1 MSKKHFMKLFSVLL
15 CASTLLGSCNS
26 TIQQAADNNASS
38 GGSGAVTPTP
48 VEAKLSNYLSLEY
61 EKGWDDIEDASD
73 NLLNKDY
80 GELIDHSGCLYV
92 FEKWDKDFEN
102 NVTETYTVYNAKL
115 DKVVLEKTNT
125 YPDSNYGDYVHE
137 DKCKEDINGRCY
149 CDYLYEKREPVE
161 IHVSVNME
169 WINNYRYVSY
179 VLVQTDTY
187 TQISEDVI
195 KEESL
200 ADGYQRSCKWEVFDS
215 HGQLV
220 TDSLLPI
227 DEPDCGYN
235 DETGL
240 ATVLVGDTVALVDV
254 EEDKMVA
261 SWGAAET
268 KYSDYDYENDKYY
281 YYLHS
286 YYGYGRVE
294 VYDKAGKLVASY
306 ETSMDYYGYDA
317 FVLQSGDVLIQTSV
331 IVEDYFDVETYI
343 LDVETNK
350 LNAVEWDYV
359 VNEFMTVKDLD
370 DNTSFTENVVNAAV
384 ASKLLGEGETGEE
397 EWVFFDNDLNVQF
410 VFSKLIPGQSSNPE
424 ISLLSTGDYLVY
436 LDTPVGDADRAIVT
450 QDGKVRC
457 YVPYNADIVEDRIVV
472 MSAERL
478 SVFNFDL
485 EFIAEFDIE
494 DEYNEYSSQ
503 KQFHYQGRLGDRYV
517 FIKSTRNWDY
527 EQEWWEEEWT
537 YEIYMIDIS
546 SNYTI
551 YGSEDLISLTESYAI
566 VYDEDEGNNGKYKLY
581 NADWNCLLVT
591 ENEMS
596 ISEYDGNYV
605 VTTSLE
611 GEDLVYVFAS
621 NTYEDKG
628 GNE

>member
-80 GELIDHSGCLYV
+80 GELIDYSGCLYV

-161 IHVSVNME
+161 IDVSVNME

-195 KEESL
+195 KEERL

-227 DEPDCGYN
+227 YEPDCDYN

-240 ATVLVGDTVALVDV
+240 ATVLVGDTV
-254 EEDKMVA
+254 
-261 SWGAAET
+261 
-268 KYSDYDYENDKYY
+268 
-281 YYLHS
+281 
-286 YYGYGRVE
+286 GR
-294 VYDKAGKLVASY
+294 
-306 ETSMDYYGYDA
+306 
-317 FVLQSGDVLIQTSV
+317 
-331 IVEDYFDVETYI
+331 
-343 LDVETNK
+343 
-350 LNAVEWDYV
+350 
-359 VNEFMTVKDLD
+359 
-370 DNTSFTENVVNAAV
+370 
-384 ASKLLGEGETGEE
+384 
-397 EWVFFDNDLNVQF
+397 
-410 VFSKLIPGQSSNPE
+410 
-424 ISLLSTGDYLVY
+424 
-436 LDTPVGDADRAIVT
+436 RRRR
-450 QDGKVRC
+450 QDGCFV
-457 YVPYNADIVEDRIVV
+457 
-472 MSAERL
+472 
-478 SVFNFDL
+478 
-485 EFIAEFDIE
+485 
-494 DEYNEYSSQ
+494 
-503 KQFHYQGRLGDRYV
+503 GR
-517 FIKSTRNWDY
+517 
-527 EQEWWEEEWT
+527 
-537 YEIYMIDIS
+537 
-546 SNYTI
+546 
-551 YGSEDLISLTESYAI
+551 
-566 VYDEDEGNNGKYKLY
+566 
-581 NADWNCLLVT
+581 
-591 ENEMS
+591 
-596 ISEYDGNYV
+596 
-605 VTTSLE
+605 
-611 GEDLVYVFAS
+611 
-621 NTYEDKG
+621 G
-628 GNE
+628 GNETFRLRLRKRQVLLLLT